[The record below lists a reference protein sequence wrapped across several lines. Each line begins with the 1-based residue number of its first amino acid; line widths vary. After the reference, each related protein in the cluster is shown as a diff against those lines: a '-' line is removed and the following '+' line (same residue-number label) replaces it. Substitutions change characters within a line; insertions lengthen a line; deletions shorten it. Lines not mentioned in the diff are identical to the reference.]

1 MKGSQEKAFQVEELH
16 VQNILYPGRRLGEKE
31 QGRGRGGRYRRGT
44 EPDHTG
50 LLAAGR
56 SLYLILLQGE
66 ATEGAWR
73 RVMANSHPEHSLGP
87 GFTQGLGIQWCSM
100 NAVDSRDT

>member
-1 MKGSQEKAFQVEELH
+1 M
-16 VQNILYPGRRLGEKE
+16 GRKRAGQRE
-31 QGRGRGGRYRRGT
+31 GREIQKGT

-66 ATEGAWR
+66 ATEGLEG
-73 RVMANSHPEHSLGP
+73 RVMANLHPEHSLGP